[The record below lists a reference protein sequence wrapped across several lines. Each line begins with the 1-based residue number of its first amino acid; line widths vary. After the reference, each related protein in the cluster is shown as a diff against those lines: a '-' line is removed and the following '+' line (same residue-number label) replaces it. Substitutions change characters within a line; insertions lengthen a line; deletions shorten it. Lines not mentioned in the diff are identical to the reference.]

1 MSRTSK
7 KLKFYITNP
16 SLWLTFEE
24 QIKDGHVN
32 NHFGDIFVPMCRID
46 SFINGN
52 GQKLTYDR
60 FVALFLLLGTKN

>member
-1 MSRTSK
+1 MSRTGK
-7 KLKFYITNP
+7 KLKFYITNS

-24 QIKDGHVN
+24 QIKDGYVS

-52 GQKLTYDR
+52 GQKLTYDG
-60 FVALFLLLGTKN
+60 FVALFFTFGD